1 MSKIYD
7 HGLTDMFHPAESMD
21 SSDADLADELKP
33 VGCVRRAAPSLRGL
47 ARHPMEHGK
56 SIGSGRERLSN
67 IKNGFNLASR
77 GHLG

>member
-7 HGLTDMFHPAESMD
+7 HGLTDMFDTRESMD

-33 VGCVRRAAPSLRGL
+33 VGCVRRAAPALGGM
-47 ARHPMEHGK
+47 ARYPMEHEK

-67 IKNGFNLASR
+67 TKNEFNLASR